1 MVYHKQAS
9 VASVMYKY
17 LIRFFRVS
25 AVPEE
30 VHRWHSPAG
39 LISASWDPACHVG
52 RGTLVREESS
62 ASPLHL
68 CSGGEWDRNG
78 DQEEKWSPAVT
89 FVLLFYF
96 GILGYFTF
104 GTTNLSLRYGSVL
117 YWWSCKFKIARN
129 CFPIIFSRL
138 PSPKKESWLPYDE
151 AGAGMRLMAYFTSL
165 NHSLVPNIFG
175 ITAVFARFGWW
186 NDGQAKI
193 LMKNVTSIAYLFDV
207 SDVNFHKK
215 SFI

>member
-17 LIRFFRVS
+17 LIRFLGIS

-30 VHRWHSPAG
+30 VHRWPSPARFT
-39 LISASWDPACHVG
+39 SASWDPACHVG

-89 FVLLFYF
+89 FVLLFIVVSWVISRSVQQTWACDMVPFCLSGVVNLRLHGTVSLLYF
-96 GILGYFTF
+96 H
-104 GTTNLSLRYGSVL
+104 GSPRQRN
-117 YWWSCKFKIARN
+117 KFDCLTMELAQ
-129 CFPIIFSRL
+129 
-138 PSPKKESWLPYDE
+138 E
-151 AGAGMRLMAYFTSL
+151 
-165 NHSLVPNIFG
+165 
-175 ITAVFARFGWW
+175 W
-186 NDGQAKI
+186 N
-193 LMKNVTSIAYLFDV
+193 
-207 SDVNFHKK
+207 
-215 SFI
+215 

>member
-39 LISASWDPACHVG
+39 LTSASWDPACHVG

-89 FVLLFYF
+89 FVLLFIVVSWVISRSVQQTWACDMVPFCLSGVVNLRLHGTVSLLYF
-96 GILGYFTF
+96 H
-104 GTTNLSLRYGSVL
+104 GSP
-117 YWWSCKFKIARN
+117 RQ
-129 CFPIIFSRL
+129 R
-138 PSPKKESWLPYDE
+138 KKVDCLTMELAQE
-151 AGAGMRLMAYFTSL
+151 
-165 NHSLVPNIFG
+165 
-175 ITAVFARFGWW
+175 W
-186 NDGQAKI
+186 N
-193 LMKNVTSIAYLFDV
+193 
-207 SDVNFHKK
+207 
-215 SFI
+215 